1 MMNTSFVLRMSRK
14 FAERLK
20 TEAGTNVS
28 AQVKRGFELAFMR
41 IPKKDEQ
48 IIIEDF
54 VKKNGLPAFCRVLI
68 NANEFIYLN

>member
-14 FAERLK
+14 FADRLK
-20 TEAGTNVS
+20 VEAGNDIN

-41 IPKKDEQ
+41 SPKEEEK

-54 VKKNGLPAFCRVLI
+54 VKKNGLSALCRVLL
-68 NANEFIYLN
+68 NSNEFIYLN